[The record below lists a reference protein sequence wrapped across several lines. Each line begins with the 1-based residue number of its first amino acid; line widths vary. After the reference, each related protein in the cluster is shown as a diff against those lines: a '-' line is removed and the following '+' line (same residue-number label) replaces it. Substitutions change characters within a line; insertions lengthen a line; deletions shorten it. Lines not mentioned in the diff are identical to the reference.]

1 MSTNVAVI
9 YYSMRGHTHRLAVAV
24 AEGAEEAGAE
34 VRLRRAA
41 ELAPPDVVDSIP
53 EWQAAREATA
63 HVPEVRA
70 EDLLWADGV
79 AFGSP
84 TRFGGPA
91 AQLRQF
97 IDTLGPMWL
106 RGELADKVGT
116 SFTSA
121 KTAHGGHEST
131 ILALNNVFY
140 HWGCTIVT
148 LGFDH
153 PAIRHGTG
161 NPYGASTVTEG
172 VDGPTEEE
180 LVVAR
185 HQGRRLAD
193 WAAARPA
200 QRAVQVDRVG

>member
-1 MSTNVAVI
+1 MSANVTVA

-24 AEGAEEAGAE
+24 ADGARAAGAD
-34 VRLRRAA
+34 VRLRRAG
-41 ELAPPDVVDSIP
+41 ELAPDELVRSIP
-53 EWQAAREATA
+53 EWQATRERTA
-63 HVPEVRA
+63 DIPEVTP

-97 IDTLGPMWL
+97 IDTLGPYWL

-131 ILALNNVFY
+131 ILALNTVFY

-153 PAIRHGTG
+153 PVIRHATG
-161 NPYGASTVTEG
+161 NPYGASAQTEG
-172 VDGPTEEE
+172 VDGPTEDE
-180 LVVAR
+180 LAVGR
-185 HQGRRLAD
+185 HQGRRLAA
-193 WAAARPA
+193 WAAVRPTD
-200 QRAVQVDRVG
+200 VGVEVDRVG